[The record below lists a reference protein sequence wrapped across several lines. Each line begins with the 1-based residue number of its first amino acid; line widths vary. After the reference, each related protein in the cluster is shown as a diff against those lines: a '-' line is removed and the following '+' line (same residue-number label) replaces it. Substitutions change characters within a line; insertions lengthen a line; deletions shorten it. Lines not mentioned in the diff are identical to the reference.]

1 MSLLIIKDNVVDE
14 AIFKLAHEEVNKGIW
29 EFKNKSHDED
39 LNYGWTAFSYQ
50 EKINKLI
57 TEGRFN
63 ESNIMFNLWKNV
75 EERFQVKKIYNQKLG
90 RIHFNAGP
98 PLADQTSHKDTYD
111 AYNKDITI
119 VLFLHN
125 EWKIEWGGEF
135 ILYDSSHSI
144 ITGGAFPM
152 PNRAVAFPSYLYH
165 KGATVSRI
173 SPLMRISVAF
183 QCTHDNDI

>member
-29 EFKNKSHDED
+29 EFKNYSHDGD
-39 LNYGWTAFSYQ
+39 LNYGWSAFSYQ
-50 EKINKLI
+50 QKINKLI

-98 PLADQTSHKDTYD
+98 PLADQTAHKDT
-111 AYNKDITI
+111 
-119 VLFLHN
+119 
-125 EWKIEWGGEF
+125 
-135 ILYDSSHSI
+135 
-144 ITGGAFPM
+144 
-152 PNRAVAFPSYLYH
+152 
-165 KGATVSRI
+165 
-173 SPLMRISVAF
+173 
-183 QCTHDNDI
+183 CTFFT

>member
-1 MSLLIIKDNVVDE
+1 MFRDL
-14 AIFKLAHEEVNKGIW
+14 FK
-29 EFKNKSHDED
+29 ED
-39 LNYGWTAFSYQ
+39 S
-50 EKINKLI
+50 
-57 TEGRFN
+57 
-63 ESNIMFNLWKNV
+63 SN
-75 EERFQVKKIYNQKLG
+75 Q
-90 RIHFNAGP
+90 
-98 PLADQTSHKDTYD
+98 STYD